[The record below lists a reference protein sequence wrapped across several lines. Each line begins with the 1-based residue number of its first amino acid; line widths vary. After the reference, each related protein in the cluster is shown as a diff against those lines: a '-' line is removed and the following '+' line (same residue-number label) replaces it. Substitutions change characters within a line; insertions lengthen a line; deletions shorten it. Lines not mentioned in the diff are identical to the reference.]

1 MVFVLPA
8 CGRQMEVFRLVFL
21 HRLTDSPIHVQYR
34 VPSRSYSATANSRR
48 FPRLSS
54 PLICPLLQVRWK
66 TFLGRLSRRCH
77 LLLVCLQRVKTC
89 LKVHRQRKLLAER
102 VTRGG
107 LYDEPFSAGIPVEN
121 GFMPPD
127 AKKAK
132 LELGPPALH
141 TKLPVNGAP
150 PPLRSSTTETQVPYP
165 GNLSPTSCPDSDID
179 KEERMSPSPPASPA
193 VNGATHKGLSLI
205 HI

>member
-1 MVFVLPA
+1 MF
-8 CGRQMEVFRLVFL
+8 E
-21 HRLTDSPIHVQYR
+21 
-34 VPSRSYSATANSRR
+34 
-48 FPRLSS
+48 SS
-54 PLICPLLQVRWK
+54 PSK
-66 TFLGRLSRRCH
+66 KS
-77 LLLVCLQRVKTC
+77 
-89 LKVHRQRKLLAER
+89 ASEER

-107 LYDEPFSAGIPVEN
+107 LYDEPFSAGVPVEN

-141 TKLPVNGAP
+141 TKLSLNGAP

-165 GNLSPTSCPDSDID
+165 GNLSPTSCPDSDMD

-193 VNGATHKGLSLI
+193 VNGATHKGCYPAMTRRRNSSSSTDSGTEDAKDSKFNTDYHLI
-205 HI
+205 GSMRS

>member
-21 HRLTDSPIHVQYR
+21 HRLTDFPIHVQHR

-77 LLLVCLQRVKTC
+77 LLLVCLQGVKTC
-89 LKVHRQRKLLAER
+89 LKVHRQRKLLAR
-102 VTRGG
+102 NAWRGVACMTNRS
-107 LYDEPFSAGIPVEN
+107 LLVFLWKTDSCHPMPKRPNWNLVPQHYTPNSQWMVPLHPWDPQLPKLKFHTLGIYPR
-121 GFMPPD
+121 
-127 AKKAK
+127 
-132 LELGPPALH
+132 LL
-141 TKLPVNGAP
+141 
-150 PPLRSSTTETQVPYP
+150 VP
-165 GNLSPTSCPDSDID
+165 TVI
-179 KEERMSPSPPASPA
+179 
-193 VNGATHKGLSLI
+193 
-205 HI
+205 